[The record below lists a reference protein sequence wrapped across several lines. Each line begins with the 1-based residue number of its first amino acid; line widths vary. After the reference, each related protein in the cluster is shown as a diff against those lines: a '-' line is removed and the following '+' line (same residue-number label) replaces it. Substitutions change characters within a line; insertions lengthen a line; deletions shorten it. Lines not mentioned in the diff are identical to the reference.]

1 MGNQEMRKKQKY
13 EVKIPEVHYAVW
25 TIEAEDEAIEIALQ
39 GEGDELELVYSH
51 TDSDINKWNVKK
63 LKD

>member
-1 MGNQEMRKKQKY
+1 MKY

-25 TIEAEDEAIEIALQ
+25 TIEAKDEAEAIEIALQ

-51 TDSDINKWNVKK
+51 TDTDSNNYEVKK
-63 LKD
+63 LEN